1 MNVSM
6 SRRLLPIAAVLL
18 SPLLASQQNAFIPHA
33 GETIDVSIVNVEL
46 FVTDKNGQRVRGLG
60 KDDFEV
66 FENGVR
72 QPITNF
78 TEYASGD
85 AVAPKS
91 EAPAAGALTAAETAA
106 ETPRSQKRT
115 VIVFIEHFRLTET
128 RSKPMFD
135 SLKTMLHNVVRP
147 GDSAIVVWYDHGSI
161 VTRQR
166 FTDDLSALDR
176 ALDQIQRDV
185 GGAFIDDYQIS
196 YRDARDV
203 DGFIKESTQMAE
215 QAIGIKQEPDSDP
228 GWRARNQA
236 RMQAAEVMF
245 DQQRKIETLKALIR
259 AVSADEGKKLMILA
273 TRRLSRKA
281 GAEYFFA
288 ADQGPFALQDTHAE
302 FDMRP
307 DLKSLYETANASA
320 VTIYPIYAEAIFD
333 PQPIEAS
340 VTRTERVETVGGTT
354 GLTDEHS
361 LPTVIMN
368 GQRDSEVLE
377 NEKLALAD
385 LASHTGGMMA
395 TGPAAIARL
404 LPRVQEDLQWY
415 YSLAYRTRP
424 GMEGLARNVLVKA
437 KNPGYTIR
445 SRQEYVEKSDT
456 TRMEDRVISALFRPA
471 TEAPFHIAAEVGKA
485 RSRGRQMVIPV
496 SLRIPIMKLTPLP
509 EEREFNGAFSVY
521 TAWGTRLKGI
531 SRIIHETKAYSIPAD
546 QMQRARRSYYT
557 YTIELLT
564 DPTTDRVAFGVLDE
578 VSKDYALKVVD
589 VAAAGQGTR

>member
-18 SPLLASQQNAFIPHA
+18 SPLLASQQNAFIPHT

-46 FVTDKNGQRVRGLG
+46 FVTDKNGKRVRGLG

-85 AVAPKS
+85 AVAPKN
-91 EAPAAGALTAAETAA
+91 EAPAAGALTAAAVEP
-106 ETPRSQKRT
+106 PRSQKRT
-115 VIVFIEHFRLTET
+115 VIVFVEHFHLTET

-166 FTDDLSALDR
+166 FTDDLAALDR

-185 GGAFIDDYQIS
+185 GGAFIDEYQRA
-196 YRDARDV
+196 YRDARDL
-203 DGFIKESTQMAE
+203 DGFIKESTLMAE
-215 QAIGIKQEPDSDP
+215 QAFGVLQERDSDP

-236 RMQAAEVMF
+236 RTQAAEVMF

-259 AVSADEGKKLMILA
+259 AVSADDGKKLMILA

-281 GAEYFFA
+281 GAEFFFA

-333 PQPIEAS
+333 PQPIEAG
-340 VTRTERVETVGGTT
+340 VTRTERVEAVGGAT
-354 GLTDEHS
+354 GLTDERS
-361 LPTVIMN
+361 MPTMIMN
-368 GQRDSEVLE
+368 GQRQSEVLE
-377 NEKLALAD
+377 NEKLALED

-395 TGPAAIARL
+395 TGPAAIAKL

-424 GMEGLARNVLVKA
+424 GMEGLARNVVVKA

-485 RSRGRQMVIPV
+485 RSQGRQMVIPV

-521 TAWGTRLKGI
+521 TAWGTRLRGI

-564 DPTTDRVAFGVLDE
+564 DPSTDRVAFGVLDE